1 MKLVGGEEGKD
12 LPDAEDPAGP
22 AAAAATTT
30 AVKEKR
36 IQSKYTF
43 SNISNSINVSLDDI
57 NIINI
62 ENEETFHKV
71 PKLAHNLDK
80 IVLKPGIYSMD
91 AMA

>member
-1 MKLVGGEEGKD
+1 M
-12 LPDAEDPAGP
+12 
-22 AAAAATTT
+22 
-30 AVKEKR
+30 
-36 IQSKYTF
+36 
-43 SNISNSINVSLDDI
+43 SLDDI

>member
-1 MKLVGGEEGKD
+1 MKLVGGEEGKEI
-12 LPDAEDPAGP
+12 PESEDPGTLISP
-22 AAAAATTT
+22 AAVT
-30 AVKEKR
+30 AQKEKR
-36 IQSKYTF
+36 TLSKYTF
-43 SNISNSINVSLDDI
+43 SNQYNSINVNLDDI

-71 PKLAHNLDK
+71 PELAHHLEK